1 MAPKKKTEKAVVTNI
16 VRKEYKFTKANVTLS
31 FTLRNDIPQEL
42 SDFKELLGLARE
54 EVSEDLEAVKRK

>member
-1 MAPKKKTEKAVVTNI
+1 MATKKKTEKAVATNI

-42 SDFKELLGLARE
+42 ADFKELLGMARE
-54 EVSEDLEAVKRK
+54 EVSEDLEAIKRK